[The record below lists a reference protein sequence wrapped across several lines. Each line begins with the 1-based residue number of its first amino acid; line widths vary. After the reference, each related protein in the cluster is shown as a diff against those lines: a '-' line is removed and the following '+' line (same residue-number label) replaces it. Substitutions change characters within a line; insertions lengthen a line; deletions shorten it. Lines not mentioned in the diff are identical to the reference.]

1 MRKKQ
6 LSTEKALALLLSG
19 KHPKIKKYA
28 GKHVFVVGDEIVLMK
43 KGEEAW
49 KDFETLTKKYGQPP
63 TLIFVPRPDITYILV
78 C

>member
-1 MRKKQ
+1 MKKRR
-6 LSTEKALALLLSG
+6 LSTKRVLTLLLSG

-28 GKHVFVVGDEIVLMK
+28 GKYVFVAGDEVVLMK

-49 KDFETLTKKYGQPP
+49 KDFERLKEKYDKPP
-63 TLIFVPRPDITYILV
+63 TLVFVPRPDITYILI